1 MTPDAFLNIQH
12 LVNVY
17 YCVSYKAV
25 HVRKHILG
33 TLEGFT
39 YVSWETIKHVLSIYE
54 VARHLFINLGAHV
67 SNKNSSFRIQNY
79 GIIEF

>member
-1 MTPDAFLNIQH
+1 M
-12 LVNVY
+12 
-17 YCVSYKAV
+17 
-25 HVRKHILG
+25 
-33 TLEGFT
+33 